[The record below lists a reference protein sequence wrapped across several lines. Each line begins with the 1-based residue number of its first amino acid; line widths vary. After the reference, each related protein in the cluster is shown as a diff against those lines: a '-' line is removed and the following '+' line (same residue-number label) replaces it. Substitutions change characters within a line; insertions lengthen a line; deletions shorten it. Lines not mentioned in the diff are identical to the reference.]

1 MDSLHKP
8 TLFTR
13 YNRPLHTLWLESQ
26 AWFCAHELG
35 RLSGHFF
42 DEHCMHKLDPDQ
54 YRTVPLL
61 RYGKS
66 QETTIVSE
74 SGAYTLLA
82 HHHVPENRHLR
93 WWLTHEV
100 VAVLRDAQADTV
112 DDAPRLGQM
121 CWPGGR
127 GATLLYWQSEP
138 WVRMRDMPVVLAG
151 EVELPGPVEKRKL
164 SWRECAQR
172 ALRMHGV

>member
-1 MDSLHKP
+1 MTDLQTP
-8 TLFTR
+8 PLFTR
-13 YNRPLHTLWLESQ
+13 HNRPLHTLWLESQ

-42 DEHCMHKLDPDQ
+42 DEHCMRKLDPDQ
-54 YRTVPLL
+54 YRSVQLL
-61 RYGKS
+61 RYGKY
-66 QETTIVSE
+66 QETTMVSE

-93 WWLTHEV
+93 WGLTHEV
-100 VAVLRDAQADTV
+100 VAVLRDRQEDGV
-112 DDAPRLGQM
+112 EDVPRLGQM

-127 GATLLYWQSEP
+127 SATLLYWQSEP

-151 EVELPGPVEKRKL
+151 EVQQLPPVEQPKL

-172 ALRMHGV
+172 ALRLHGV